1 MSLATAIR
9 AAMDARGLRSAEVA
23 NRMVEAADNWY
34 DRATFYR
41 LLSGATRDPRLGTL
55 ITLCTAL
62 EISPTELVRM
72 AGVWPHHARPTD
84 PLDLELRAV
93 FAHMLALPIAEK
105 ERVADLVAAIAKTY
119 SRDRGESDDKSDERI
134 TTPPS

>member
-41 LLSGATRDPRLGTL
+41 LLDRRGVGLGAVYTRST
-55 ITLCTAL
+55 
-62 EISPTELVRM
+62 
-72 AGVWPHHARPTD
+72 
-84 PLDLELRAV
+84 RA
-93 FAHMLALPIAEK
+93 
-105 ERVADLVAAIAKTY
+105 
-119 SRDRGESDDKSDERI
+119 
-134 TTPPS
+134 